1 MKKKFVSFLIL
12 ACAIVSIGLVGSCKD
27 YADDMVRDLELSQDK
42 ESRDFKDS
50 LKALRNT
57 IKANKDAL
65 NARCDAL
72 NKRLGNLEKRYMADS
87 AKQWKELDDYVARI
101 KKLEGQM
108 TALQGKESADSLK
121 IMTALQNDTAKLW
134 QQIRIDEAKHK
145 ADTAQLWK
153 AIRALQSANDDL
165 EDALADSLDNLRDE
179 FADSLA
185 ALMNRVNQKIAA
197 AAGNVQATDS
207 SAWKL
212 ADSIR
217 TAILGWD
224 TQIATAYSNAE
235 YALALAQRDS
245 IRIDALADSL
255 ANYATID
262 TVKAIAEKN
271 LAEAKAYTDQL
282 ADSLADVLKDMK
294 KEYKR
299 MIKDLKTELTKMME
313 DKLKPIRANL
323 EELNEKV
330 KKNIEDIEKL
340 DDRVSDL
347 EDKIKDVEKLK
358 NAEEKRI
365 TSLLIQGTKTPA
377 FGSFSLPVG
386 IRSNILMAYFG
397 EFGSS
402 VEFPTTAT
410 ANFVGDVADQIQE
423 DEAST
428 LRLSRIAQTFE
439 AGYNVADA
447 DDNAGKLY
455 LTVNPNNVALDDT
468 YTFTLVNSKGV
479 ENKAVLGN
487 LRPSTDV
494 LTFGLTKATVDAAD
508 TENGFYEADVKIN
521 KEDVEALEPNTDALK
536 SIAKK
541 IIKDRTSVNLTDVSR
556 ELLESLD
563 GLLEANAVQV
573 TWKDSLGDH
582 KVKSGFDLAVAAV
595 KPLSFH
601 TSLGGLTSRRLPIDP
616 IGDFLSKLSVPSV
629 NIDIDPIKIN
639 TTTLNFKSVTYDKG
653 VSSVVV
659 EVKDGS
665 DNVIGTT
672 TVPYASL
679 QAEIASLVASI
690 NGTNDEYND
699 DIKATAASI
708 EAQVNARLETIEAE
722 VEDEIDKVIDDM
734 MNQIGSSSLA
744 KKISNVVKRINK
756 FIDYT
761 DNLFDITLLYNGA
774 DDEFHPASANKAVP
788 SLFNGLG
795 DYTIYPTTYNA
806 ELLAPAFKKYI
817 AVTNVYKT
825 DDPTVSAKGGDATA
839 KSVMN
844 LTNSNSDGF
853 IKVLE
858 GNVATVTFHP
868 QNIGYTYEI
877 VYSALDY
884 HGKISTRRFYVTVK

>member
-12 ACAIVSIGLVGSCKD
+12 ACAIMSIGLVGSCKD

-50 LKALRNT
+50 LKNLRNAIKANRDQ
-57 IKANKDAL
+57 IKANKAELDKKL
-65 NARCDAL
+65 S
-72 NKRLGNLEKRYMADS
+72 NLEKRYMADS
-87 AKQWKELDDYVARI
+87 AKQWKELDDYVKRI
-101 KKLEGQM
+101 KALENKL

-121 IMTALQNDTAKLW
+121 IMTALKNDTAAIW
-134 QQIRIDEAKHK
+134 AQIRVDEAKHK

-153 AIRALQSANDDL
+153 AIRALQSANNDL

-207 SAWKL
+207 AWEL

-217 TAILGWD
+217 GAILGWD

-235 YALALAQRDS
+235 YALALAKRDS

-299 MIKDLKTELTKMME
+299 MIKDLKTELSKMME

-365 TSLLIQGTKTPA
+365 VSLLVQGAKTPA

-397 EFGSS
+397 EFGSA

-410 ANFVGDVADQIQE
+410 ANFVGNVADQIQE
-423 DEAST
+423 DEANT
-428 LRLSRIAQTFE
+428 LRLSRIAQSFE
-439 AGYNVADA
+439 AGYNVVDA

-455 LTVNPNNVALDDT
+455 ITVNPNNVALDDT
-468 YTFTLVNSKGV
+468 YEFTLVNSKGA

-487 LRPSTDV
+487 LRPSTDL
-494 LTFGLTKATVDAAD
+494 LTFGYTKATVDAAD

-521 KEDVEALEPNTDALK
+521 KEDVKALEPKTDELK

-541 IIKDRTSVNLTDVSR
+541 IIEDKTKVNLTDVTRS
-556 ELLESLD
+556 LLESLD
-563 GLLEANAVQV
+563 GLLEANAVLV
-573 TWKDSLGDH
+573 TWEDSLGEH
-582 KVKSGFDLAVAAV
+582 KVRSGYDVAVAAV
-595 KPLSFH
+595 QPLSFH
-601 TSLGGLTSRRLPIDP
+601 TSLGGLTSRRLPVDP
-616 IGDFLSKLSVPSV
+616 IGDLLSSLSVPSV
-629 NIDIDPIKIN
+629 NIDIDPITIN
-639 TTTLNFKSVTYDKG
+639 TTTLNFKEVTYVKG
-653 VSSVVV
+653 VSSVVI

-665 DNVIGTT
+665 DNVIGTS

-679 QAEIASLVASI
+679 QNEIASLVDNI
-690 NGTNDEYND
+690 NGSHEAYNN
-699 DIKATAASI
+699 DIKSTVAKVES
-708 EAQVNARLETIEAE
+708 QVNASLAKIEAE
-722 VEDEIDKVIDDM
+722 VESEIDKIIDSM
-734 MNQIGSSSLA
+734 MDQVGSTKMA
-744 KKISNVVKRINK
+744 KKITSVLKRINK
-756 FIDYT
+756 VIDYA

-774 DDEFHPASANKAVP
+774 DDEFHPASASKAVP
-788 SLFNGLG
+788 SLFNGVG
-795 DYTIYPTTYNA
+795 DYTVYPTTYNA

-825 DDPTVSAKGGDATA
+825 DDPTVSAKSGDATA

-858 GNVATVTFHP
+858 GNVASVTFHP

>member
-27 YADDMVRDLELSQDK
+27 YADDMVRDLELTQDK
-42 ESRDFKDS
+42 NSKDFNDS
-50 LKALRNT
+50 LKSLRNAIKANRDQ
-57 IKANKDAL
+57 IKANKAELDKKL
-65 NARCDAL
+65 S
-72 NKRLGNLEKRYMADS
+72 NLEKRYKADS
-87 AKQWKELDDYVARI
+87 VNQWKELNDYVARI

-108 TALQGKESADSLK
+108 TALQGKEKADSAT
-121 IMTALQNDTAKLW
+121 IMKALQNDTAAIW
-134 QQIRIDEAKHK
+134 AQIRVDEGKHK

-153 AIRALQSANDDL
+153 AIRALQSANNDL
-165 EDALADSLDNLRDE
+165 ENALADSLDNLRDE

-207 SAWKL
+207 AWEL

-217 TAILGWD
+217 GAILGWGD
-224 TQIATAYSNAE
+224 QITTAYSNAE
-235 YALALAQRDS
+235 YALALAKRDS
-245 IRIDALADSL
+245 IRIDALSDSL
-255 ANYATID
+255 AKYATID

-294 KEYKR
+294 KEYKK
-299 MIKDLKTELTKMME
+299 MIKDLSKELKDMME
-313 DKLKPIRANL
+313 EKLKPIRENL
-323 EELNEKV
+323 KDLNEKV
-330 KKNIEDIEKL
+330 KKNIEAIEKL
-340 DDRVSDL
+340 DERVSDL
-347 EDKIKDVEKLK
+347 EEKIKDVEKLK

-365 TSLLIQGTKTPA
+365 VSLLVQGAKTPA

-397 EFGSS
+397 EFGST

-410 ANFVGDVADQIQE
+410 ANFVGNVADQFQS
-423 DEAST
+423 DEADA
-428 LRLSRIAQTFE
+428 LRFNRIAQSFE

-455 LTVNPNNVALDDT
+455 LTVNPNNVALDNT
-468 YTFTLVNSKGV
+468 YEFTLVNSKGV

-487 LRPSTDV
+487 LRPSTDL
-494 LTFGLTKATVDAAD
+494 LTFGYTRATVDAAD

-521 KEDVEALEPNTDALK
+521 KEDVKALEPNTDELK

-541 IIKDRTSVNLTDVSR
+541 IIEDKTKVNLTDVTRS
-556 ELLESLD
+556 LLESLD
-563 GLLEANAVQV
+563 GLLEANAVLV
-573 TWKDSLGDH
+573 TWEDSLGEH
-582 KVKSGFDLAVAAV
+582 KVRSGYDVAVAAV
-595 KPLSFH
+595 QPLSFH
-601 TSLGGLTSRRLPIDP
+601 TSLSGLSSRKLPVDP
-616 IGDFLSKLSVPSV
+616 IGDMLASL
-629 NIDIDPIKIN
+629 NISAVDIEVSPIN
-639 TTTLNFKSVTYDKG
+639 LGDASLNFPAVTYDKG

-659 EVKDGS
+659 ETRDLLG
-665 DNVIGTT
+665 NVTGTA
-672 TVPYASL
+672 TVPYASM
-679 QAEIASLVASI
+679 QAEIASLAANI
-690 NGTNDEYND
+690 NGANDKYND
-699 DIKATAASI
+699 DIKATVAKI
-708 EAQVNARLETIEAE
+708 ESQVNARLATIEAE
-722 VEDEIDKVIDDM
+722 VEREIDKIIDKVLTEV
-734 MNQIGSSSLA
+734 GSSDLT
-744 KKISNVVKRINK
+744 KRINK
-756 FIDYT
+756 VLKRVNRFVDNA

-774 DDEFHPASANKAVP
+774 DDEFHPASASKAVP

-795 DYTIYPTTYNA
+795 DYTIYPTSYNA
-806 ELLAPAFKKYI
+806 ELLTPAFKKYI

-825 DDPTVSAKGGDATA
+825 DDPSISAKGGDTAA

-844 LTNSNSDGF
+844 LTNSKSEGF

-858 GNVATVTFHP
+858 GNVASVTFHP